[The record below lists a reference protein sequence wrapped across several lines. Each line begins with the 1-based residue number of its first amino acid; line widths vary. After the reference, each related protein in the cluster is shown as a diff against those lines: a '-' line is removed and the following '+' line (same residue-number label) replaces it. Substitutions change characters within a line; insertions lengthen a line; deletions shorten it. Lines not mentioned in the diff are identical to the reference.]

1 MKKFIIIL
9 LVLPL
14 MSGSKPQQKEN
25 QNLNLQIDLIKQIE
39 VEVDTLKPPIITSA
53 TIELRKKTDSM
64 LTQAEIN
71 NNLAAAK
78 LQEVK
83 NLKLKSKELTKE
95 LKNLRTDLKK
105 NIQYTVKMFKEKQ
118 LEIKK
123 HNQNNIVKI
132 NEPKID
138 STYKKGSIFKKG
150 KWVYLLEIDG
160 KHYELIK

>member
-1 MKKFIIIL
+1 MKKLIIIL

-25 QNLNLQIDLIKQIE
+25 QNQNLNLQIDFLEQI
-39 VEVDTLKPPIITSA
+39 EVDTLKPPIITST

-71 NNLAAAK
+71 NELAAAK

-95 LKNLRTDLKK
+95 LTNLRTDLKK
-105 NIQYTVKMFKEKQ
+105 NIQYTIKMFKEKQ
-118 LEIKK
+118 LEIKE
-123 HNQNNIVKI
+123 HNQNNIVKM

-138 STYKKGSIFKKG
+138 SIYQKGSLFKKG
-150 KWVYLLEIDG
+150 KWIYLLEIDG

>member
-1 MKKFIIIL
+1 MKKLIIIL

-25 QNLNLQIDLIKQIE
+25 QNLNLNLQIDFLEQI
-39 VEVDTLKPPIITSA
+39 EVDTLKPPTVTDA

-71 NNLAAAK
+71 NELAAAK

-95 LKNLRTDLKK
+95 LTNIRTDLKK
-105 NIQYTVKMFKEKQ
+105 NIQYTIKMFKEKQ
-118 LEIKK
+118 IEIKE
-123 HNQNNIVKI
+123 HNQNNIVKM

-138 STYKKGSIFKKG
+138 SIYQKGSLFKKG
-150 KWVYLLEIDG
+150 KWIYLLEIDG